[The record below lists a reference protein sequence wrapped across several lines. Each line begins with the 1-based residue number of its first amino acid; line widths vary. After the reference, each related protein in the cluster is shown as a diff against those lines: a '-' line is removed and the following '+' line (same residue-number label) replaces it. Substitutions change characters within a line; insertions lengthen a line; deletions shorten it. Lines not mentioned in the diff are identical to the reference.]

1 MLQVG
6 SLPTVLI
13 VYAPL
18 AGQIGHFFKYGVMSV
33 DAQASPVTL
42 LFSMAN

>member
-6 SLPTVLI
+6 SLPAVLI

-18 AGQIGHFFKYGVMSV
+18 AGQIGHFFRYGVMFA
-33 DAQASPVTL
+33 DAHASPVTL